1 MKIAVSGK
9 GGVGKTTVA
18 AHLIYLFAQN
28 GFNVFAVDADPDASL
43 GLTLGID
50 PHQLASLT
58 PLVDM
63 KEVIEEK
70 SGGKGAFYNLDP
82 DVEDVI
88 DHYSLRLQQG
98 KIRFLIMGGI
108 KQGGSAC
115 YCRENSFLNAI
126 LNSLLLDKKEVVV
139 LDMSAGIEHLTR
151 GTARGVDF
159 MLVVTE
165 PTRTSIKTAGLVK
178 RLSNELGIRN
188 VKILGN
194 KIRKDEEIKYLQ
206 ENFSPGEIIGILPF
220 EEKVWEKSM
229 VDSPNNF
236 AEESLLNGME
246 NVYLQII
253 RGVEEVTETR

>member
-1 MKIAVSGK
+1 MFVKIAVSGK

-18 AHLIYLFAQN
+18 ANLIYLFAKN

-43 GLTLGID
+43 GLTLGIE
-50 PHQLASLT
+50 QQRLASLT

-88 DHYSLRLQQG
+88 DNYSLQQG
-98 KIRFLIMGGI
+98 RVRFLIMGGI

-126 LNSLLLDKKEVVV
+126 LNSLLLDKQEVVV

-178 RLSNELGIRN
+178 RLSAELGIKN

-194 KIRKDEEIKYLQ
+194 KVRKEEEIKYLQ
-206 ENFSPGEIIGILPF
+206 DNFSPGEIIGVLPF
-220 EEKVWEKSM
+220 EEKVWERSM
-229 VDSPNNF
+229 ADSANNLV
-236 AEESLLNGME
+236 EESLLTGME
-246 NVYLQII
+246 DVYLRII
-253 RGVEEVTETR
+253 KEVEEVTGTR